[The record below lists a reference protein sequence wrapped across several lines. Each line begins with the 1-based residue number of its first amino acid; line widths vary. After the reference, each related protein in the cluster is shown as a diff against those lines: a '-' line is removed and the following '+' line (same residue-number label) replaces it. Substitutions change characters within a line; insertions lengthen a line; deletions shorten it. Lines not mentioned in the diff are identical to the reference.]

1 MARSPLTITIRKVQA
16 IIDDVHSKL
25 ESKEEYD
32 LFLDLLLPEPET
44 PVKRQKRGKRAS
56 GGKSKRAAGL
66 AERIASTQKP
76 QLSEVP
82 LCTTCG
88 HVEDYEDHFQPS
100 PHYHPFAPPASDA
113 GRQSRRQSSSVA
125 PAPSLETGTETVT
138 AVGASGGGD

>member
-44 PVKRQKRGKRAS
+44 PVKRQKRKPRG

-66 AERIASTQKP
+66 AEKIANTQKP
-76 QLSEVP
+76 HLGDGPV
-82 LCTTCG
+82 CTVCAHT
-88 HVEDYEDHFQPS
+88 EDYEDHAQPS